1 MSPTPRPR
9 HPTLLPLLL
18 AVAAAGCDPR
28 GPDEPGGPHQQD
40 EPARPSTPLFTLM
53 PSSATGVTF
62 VNRLPETAA
71 RNGLAYQYYYN
82 GAGVAAGDVNG
93 DDLPDLYFT
102 ANIGPNRLYLNRGG
116 MRFEDVTD
124 RAGVGGPTD
133 GWATGV
139 TLVDINADGRLDIHV
154 SQSGPFGEDDLR
166 RNVLFVNRGDEGGVP
181 VFAEEAAVYGLD
193 DPAYS
198 TQAAFFDSDRDGDL
212 DMYLLNHGIPAYR
225 TLLQLETGRSPLEVD
240 RLYRN
245 DGDRFVDISSEAGL
259 IDSNLGFGL
268 GVSVGDLNND
278 GLPDIYVAND
288 YSGPDYL
295 YLGQADGAFR
305 NVIDRAMGHIPLSS
319 MGSDIGDLDGDGWLD
334 LAVLEMELPTHYDRR
349 TRETGREQERFSL
362 LAREGLHRQ
371 YMANSLQWNRGTPDG
386 RTPVFSD
393 VAYLAGVARTD
404 WSWAALVADLDNDGR
419 QDLLVTNGMAGV
431 SINPDF
437 DAYMERRIAEVQTAE
452 GRVTET
458 LILELIGNMPR
469 RRTANFVFRNH
480 GDLTFTDMADA
491 WGLGQ
496 PAYSTG
502 AAYADLDRDGDLDL
516 VVSNVQEEAFVYR
529 NNARETGNEARATE
543 GAHFL
548 RVGLHGPPGNPFGI
562 GARVRLTTGD
572 TKQLQ
577 EMQLTRGYQSSV
589 EPVLHFGL
597 GERSTVDTV
606 EVRWADGSVET
617 RTGVAGDVTLTLDH
631 SDARPPAPPPPG
643 PTPLF
648 ADATSRLHPPP
659 RHTASLSVTDASLEP
674 YPSRR
679 ERVALAVG
687 DLDGDALDDF
697 VFGGSDNQPTLVYFQ
712 GEDGTFTALA
722 ELPAAA
728 AMSETTAA
736 VIFDADGDG
745 LNDIWTVSG
754 HAAALNRPGH
764 HHRLFLN
771 AGSRGFRESPAMPA
785 GAAGQR
791 PTLAPGDYDGD
802 GLMDLFVGSYS
813 MPGSAPATGSRL
825 LRNSGGSF
833 TDVTAEV
840 APALTDLRT
849 VTDALWADLDGNG
862 TLDLLVAGEWM
873 PPTLLLSDGG
883 RLRDATGRA
892 GLGGLAGWWQTLAAA
907 DFDGDG
913 DLDIV
918 AGNVGL
924 NYPYAPSAEQPF
936 ELYVGDF
943 DGDGRNERVPAY
955 HETGRLYPWFGRDRM
970 ASMLPWV
977 PRIYPTLDAY
987 ARAALPDILGPE
999 RMTAADRLEVRTLA
1013 TIYLENDGDGR
1024 FGPRALP
1031 RTAQISAVTGAVP
1044 ADFDGDGAIDL
1055 LLAGNLHA
1063 FEHSVPGLD
1072 AGVGLFLRGDGA
1084 GGFGAEPPSSSGLWL
1099 EGRVGR
1105 LELLRVGREGEPAL
1119 VAGVAGGEAVHIRP
1133 NGPPGS

>member
-1 MSPTPRPR
+1 
-9 HPTLLPLLL
+9 
-18 AVAAAGCDPR
+18 
-28 GPDEPGGPHQQD
+28 
-40 EPARPSTPLFTLM
+40 M
-53 PSSATGVTF
+53 PSSSTGVTF

-116 MRFEDVTD
+116 LRFEDVTD
-124 RAGVGGPTD
+124 RAGVGGPAD

-139 TLVDINADGRLDIHV
+139 TLVDINTDGRLDIHV

-166 RNVLFVNRGDEGGVP
+166 RNVLFVNLGEEGGIP
-181 VFAEEAAVYGLD
+181 VFAEEASAYGLD

-198 TQAAFFDSDRDGDL
+198 TQAAFFDGDRDGDL

-225 TLLQLETGRSPLEVD
+225 TLLQLESGRSPLEVD
-240 RLYRN
+240 KLYRN
-245 DGDRFVDISSEAGL
+245 DGGRFVDISSEVGMV
-259 IDSNLGFGL
+259 DSNLGFGL
-268 GVSVGDLNND
+268 GLSVGDLNND

-295 YLGQADGAFR
+295 YLGRADGTFR
-305 NVIDRAMGHIPLSS
+305 NVIDRSMGHIPLSS

-334 LAVLEMELPTHYDRR
+334 LAVLEMELPTHYGRK
-349 TRETGREQERFSL
+349 TRETGREQERFAL

-371 YMANSLQWNRGTPDG
+371 YMANALQWNRGTPDG
-386 RTPVFSD
+386 HVPVFSD

-404 WSWAALVADLDNDGR
+404 WSWAALFADLDNDGR
-419 QDLLVTNGMAGV
+419 QDLFVTNGMAGV

-437 DAYMERRIAEVQTAE
+437 DAYMERRMAEVQAAQ
-452 GRVTET
+452 GRVTEA

-469 RRTANFVFRNH
+469 RRTANFAFRNQ
-480 GDLTFTDMADA
+480 GDLTFTDRAA
-491 WGLGQ
+491 EWGLDQ
-496 PAYSTG
+496 PSYSTG

-529 NNARETGNEARATE
+529 NNARETGDEAREPA

-548 RVGLHGPPGNPFGI
+548 RVGLRGPPGNPFGI
-562 GARVRLTTGD
+562 GARVRLTAG
-572 TKQLQ
+572 KARQLQ

-597 GERSTVDTV
+597 GERATVDTV
-606 EVRWADGSVET
+606 EVRWPDGSVET
-617 RTGVAGDVTLTLDH
+617 RAGVATGVTLTLAH
-631 SDARPPAPPPPG
+631 SDARPPTPPAPSPA
-643 PTPLF
+643 PLF
-648 ADATSRLHPPP
+648 ADAASQLQPPP

-679 ERVALAVG
+679 ESVALAAG

-697 VFGGSDNQPTLVYFQ
+697 VFGGSDNQPTLVYHQ
-712 GEDGTFTALA
+712 GEDGAFTAQA

-736 VIFDADGDG
+736 AIFDTNGDG

-754 HAAALNRPGH
+754 HAAALDRPGH

-771 AGSRGFRESPAMPA
+771 VGNRSFRESTAIPAEA
-785 GAAGQR
+785 TGQR
-791 PTLAPGDYDGD
+791 PIVAPGDYDGD
-802 GLMDLFVGSYS
+802 GLTDLFLGSYS
-813 MPGSAPATGSRL
+813 VPGSGPVTDRGSRL
-825 LRNSGGSF
+825 LRNSEGSYV
-833 TDVTAEV
+833 DVTAEV
-840 APALTDLRT
+840 APALAELRT

-862 TLDLLVAGEWM
+862 ALDLLVAGEWM
-873 PPTLLLSDGG
+873 PPTLLLNDG
-883 RLRDATGRA
+883 RRFRDATERA
-892 GLGGLAGWWQTLAAA
+892 GLGDLTGWWQTLAAA
-907 DFDGDG
+907 DFDADG

-924 NYPYAPSAEQPF
+924 NYPYSPSDEQPF

-943 DGDGRNERVPAY
+943 DGDGQNERVPAY
-955 HETGRLYPWFGRDRM
+955 LESDRLYPWFGRDRM

-977 PRIYPTLDAY
+977 PRIYPTLDAF
-987 ARAALPDILGPE
+987 ARATVPEILGPE
-999 RMTAADRLEVRTLA
+999 RMTAAERLEVRTLA
-1013 TIYLENDGDGR
+1013 TTYLENTGGGHFD
-1024 FGPRALP
+1024 PRALP

-1044 ADFDGDGAIDL
+1044 GDFDGDGAIDL
-1055 LLAGNLHA
+1055 VLAGNLHTL
-1063 FEHSVPGLD
+1063 EYSVPGLD

-1099 EGRVGR
+1099 EGRVSR
-1105 LELLRVGREGEPAL
+1105 LELLREGREGDPAL
-1119 VAGVAGGEAVHIRP
+1119 MAGVAGGAAVYIRP
-1133 NGPPGS
+1133 TRSPGS

>member
-1 MSPTPRPR
+1 MPRP
-9 HPTLLPLLL
+9 HQTGLFPLLL
-18 AVAAAGCDPR
+18 VLAAAGCDPR
-28 GPDEPGGPHQQD
+28 SPDEPGGPDRPD
-40 EPARPSTPLFTLM
+40 EPERPSAPLFTLM
-53 PSSATGVTF
+53 PASSTGVTF

-82 GAGVAAGDVNG
+82 GAGVAAGDLNG

-124 RAGVGGPTD
+124 RAGVGGPPD

-139 TLVDINADGRLDIHV
+139 TMVDINADGRLDIHV

-166 RNVLFVNRGDEGGVP
+166 RNVLFVNRGDEAGVP
-181 VFAEEAAVYGLD
+181 IFAEEAAAYGLD

-198 TQAAFFDSDRDGDL
+198 TQAAFFDSDSDGDL

-240 RLYRN
+240 KLYRN
-245 DGDRFVDISSEAGL
+245 DGGRFVEVASEAGL
-259 IDSNLGFGL
+259 VDSNLGFGL

-295 YLGQADGAFR
+295 YLGQAGGTFR
-305 NVIDRAMGHIPLSS
+305 NVIDRSMGHIPLSS

-334 LAVLEMELPTHYDRR
+334 LAVLEMELPTHFGRK
-349 TRETGREQERFSL
+349 TRETGREQERFAL

-371 YMANSLQWNRGTPDG
+371 YMANALQWNRGTPDG
-386 RTPVFSD
+386 SIPVFSD
-393 VAYLAGVARTD
+393 VAHLAGVARTD
-404 WSWAALVADLDNDGR
+404 WSWAALLTDLDNDGR
-419 QDLLVTNGMAGV
+419 QDLFVTNGMAGV

-437 DAYMERRIAEVQTAE
+437 DAYMERRMAEVRAAH
-452 GRVTET
+452 GRVTEA

-469 RRTANFVFRNH
+469 RRTANFAFRNE
-480 GDLTFTDMADA
+480 GSFAFTDMAA
-491 WGLGQ
+491 EWGLDQ

-516 VVSNVQEEAFVYR
+516 VVSNLQEQAFVYR
-529 NNARETGNEARATE
+529 NDASETA

-548 RVGLHGPPGNPFGI
+548 RIGLRGPPVNPVGI
-562 GARVRLTTGD
+562 GVRVRLTAGGTR
-572 TKQLQ
+572 QLQ

-597 GERSTVDTV
+597 GEIATVDTV
-606 EVRWADGSVET
+606 EVRWPDGSMET
-617 RTGVAGDVTLTLDH
+617 RTAVAADVTLMLAH
-631 SDARPPAPPPPG
+631 SDARPPGTPPPY

-648 ADATSRLHPPP
+648 ADATSRLQPPP
-659 RHTASLSVTDASLEP
+659 RHTATLSVTDASLEP

-679 ERVALAVG
+679 ESVALAAG

-697 VFGGSDNQPTLVYFQ
+697 VFGGSDNQPTLVYYQ
-712 GEDGTFTALA
+712 DGDGAFTALA

-736 VIFDADGDG
+736 AIFDANGDG
-745 LNDIWTVSG
+745 LKDIWTVSG
-754 HAAALNRPGH
+754 HAAALDRPGH

-771 AGSRGFRESPAMPA
+771 AGGRDFRESPAIPA
-785 GAAGQR
+785 EGAGQR
-791 PTLAPGDYDGD
+791 PTLAPGDYDDD
-802 GLMDLFVGSYS
+802 GRTDLFVGSYS
-813 MPGSAPATGSRL
+813 VPGSNPATGSRL
-825 LRNSGGSF
+825 LRNGGGTF
-833 TDVTAEV
+833 TDVTAEA
-840 APALTDLRT
+840 APELADLET

-873 PPTLLLSDGG
+873 PLTLLLSDGAG
-883 RLRDATGRA
+883 FRDATVEA
-892 GLGGLAGWWQTLAAA
+892 GLADLTGWWQTLAAA

-924 NYPYAPSAEQPF
+924 NYPYIPSAERPF

-943 DGDGRNERVPAY
+943 DGDGQNERVPAY
-955 HETGRLYPWFGRDRM
+955 HEEDRLYPWFGRDRM

-977 PRIYPTLDAY
+977 PQVYPALDAF
-987 ARAALPDILGPE
+987 ARAALPEILGPE
-999 RMTAADRLEVRTLA
+999 RMAAADRLEVRTLA
-1013 TIYLENDGDGR
+1013 TMYLQNTGGGR
-1024 FGPRALP
+1024 FDPRALP

-1055 LLAGNLHA
+1055 VLAGNLHA
-1063 FEHSVPGLD
+1063 LEHSVPGLD
-1072 AGVGLFLRGDGA
+1072 AGVGLFLRGDGT
-1084 GGFGAEPPSSSGLWL
+1084 GGFDAEAPSGNGLWL

-1105 LELLRVGREGEPAL
+1105 LELLRVGREGDPAL
-1119 VAGVAGGEAVHIRP
+1119 MAGVAGGAAIHIRP
-1133 NGPPGS
+1133 TPPPGS